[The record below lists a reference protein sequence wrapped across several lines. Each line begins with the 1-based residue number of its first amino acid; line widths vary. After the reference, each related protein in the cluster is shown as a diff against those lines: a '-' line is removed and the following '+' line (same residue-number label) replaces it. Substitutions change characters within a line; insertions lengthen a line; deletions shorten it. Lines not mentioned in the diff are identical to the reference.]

1 MAKKKPALAGR
12 PQPQRSPSDK
22 KKPGSLR
29 LRKLNHGENI
39 FPAIPFR
46 TYRRERQGPLP
57 TYLRANGRQD
67 KDFSA
72 KGGKASQAQ
81 NAARK
86 NGRKTKTAGKDSPPR
101 RARGGAFWAK
111 KSPAACPQSKSRKK
125 NSGSDGAGAV
135 RRRWL
140 PGSELAWP
148 AKRERAPY
156 GSEPTC
162 TDGKKKSAL
171 TQRPSPTKKTRRKK
185 SPAATYFRATK
196 ALSSA
201 QESLTSVFGMGT
213 GIASPP
219 WPPDNNNQIITSNNE
234 GKKREDGGR
243 QKRPG

>member
-1 MAKKKPALAGR
+1 MG
-12 PQPQRSPSDK
+12 K
-22 KKPGSLR
+22 KKPGSLP
-29 LRKLNHGENI
+29 KIEE
-39 FPAIPFR
+39 P
-46 TYRRERQGPLP
+46 
-57 TYLRANGRQD
+57 
-67 KDFSA
+67 S
-72 KGGKASQAQ
+72 
-81 NAARK
+81 
-86 NGRKTKTAGKDSPPR
+86 RKTRQRFLGS
-101 RARGGAFWAK
+101 
-111 KSPAACPQSKSRKK
+111 SMQ
-125 NSGSDGAGAV
+125 SGSDGAGAV

-234 GKKREDGGR
+234 GKKREDKGR
-243 QKRPG
+243 QKRPDRRREAPFPRGRRNMAKPRGLLVPLGCARRRACACGLSTRYCPGGLRWGRAPWDVSS